1 MAENNKLSAS
11 SDYPL
16 SDLSTEMNVSAS
28 LSNND
33 STGNATTVTAA
44 NPPSNTPDL
53 KNVQDLTRY
62 VISLDIDL
70 YFGNPTIYILNCL
83 LGWAVTSADAGEISS
98 HLRSSVVEKYPFLNK
113 KKLFSKDKTLS
124 FFLNLHFTWWYGKPY
139 WWFRKEHCWSCHPI
153 WSWRTTKIGGKCQM
167 TAHQSLIAVQTA
179 VFYTLLFIHLQKFMS
194 IIILQALCDE
204 MFQRKITMV
213 LDHFP
218 AGLRISLKFPIN

>member
-70 YFGNPTIYILNCL
+70 YFGNPTIYI
-83 LGWAVTSADAGEISS
+83 
-98 HLRSSVVEKYPFLNK
+98 
-113 KKLFSKDKTLS
+113 
-124 FFLNLHFTWWYGKPY
+124 
-139 WWFRKEHCWSCHPI
+139 
-153 WSWRTTKIGGKCQM
+153 
-167 TAHQSLIAVQTA
+167 
-179 VFYTLLFIHLQKFMS
+179 
-194 IIILQALCDE
+194 
-204 MFQRKITMV
+204 
-213 LDHFP
+213 
-218 AGLRISLKFPIN
+218 

>member
-70 YFGNPTIYILNCL
+70 YFGNPTIHILNCL
-83 LGWAVTSADAGEISS
+83 LG
-98 HLRSSVVEKYPFLNK
+98 
-113 KKLFSKDKTLS
+113 
-124 FFLNLHFTWWYGKPY
+124 
-139 WWFRKEHCWSCHPI
+139 
-153 WSWRTTKIGGKCQM
+153 
-167 TAHQSLIAVQTA
+167 
-179 VFYTLLFIHLQKFMS
+179 
-194 IIILQALCDE
+194 
-204 MFQRKITMV
+204 
-213 LDHFP
+213 
-218 AGLRISLKFPIN
+218 

>member
-83 LGWAVTSADAGEISS
+83 LG
-98 HLRSSVVEKYPFLNK
+98 
-113 KKLFSKDKTLS
+113 
-124 FFLNLHFTWWYGKPY
+124 
-139 WWFRKEHCWSCHPI
+139 
-153 WSWRTTKIGGKCQM
+153 
-167 TAHQSLIAVQTA
+167 
-179 VFYTLLFIHLQKFMS
+179 
-194 IIILQALCDE
+194 
-204 MFQRKITMV
+204 
-213 LDHFP
+213 
-218 AGLRISLKFPIN
+218 